1 MDEHAGLGD
10 VHRSIVVLK
19 VTVSVVSGTRCRL
32 VLSPGFRRFVARRLW
47 TCLDLGTQAA
57 VC

>member
-1 MDEHAGLGD
+1 MDERVGLGD
-10 VHRSIVVLK
+10 VHRSIVVSK
-19 VTVSVVSGTRCRL
+19 VTVLVVSQTCRL

-47 TCLDLGTQAA
+47 TCSNLDTQAA